1 MPDSR
6 SRTRF
11 VNDRHPA
18 APPLNG
24 LADFYRQEF
33 IKHQQCIERQRA
45 YYSERALHDVE
56 EALTRVLSQLDTLC
70 AKKNADQVV
79 GKLLRTFDAVTG
91 LSAWSAWSDQTPKL
105 H

>member
-1 MPDSR
+1 MPDPR

-11 VNDRHPA
+11 VSDRHPA
-18 APPLNG
+18 APFTG
-24 LADFYRQEF
+24 MADFYRQEF
-33 IKHQQCIERQRA
+33 IKHQQCIEKQRA

-56 EALTRVLSQLDTLC
+56 AALSRVLSQLDTLC
-70 AKKNADQVV
+70 AKKDADQVV

-91 LSAWSAWSDQTPKL
+91 ASAWAAWSDQSPKL

>member
-11 VNDRHPA
+11 VSDRHPA
-18 APPLNG
+18 APFNG
-24 LADFYRQEF
+24 VAEFYRQEF
-33 IKHQQCIERQRA
+33 IKHQQCIEKQRA

-56 EALTRVLSQLDTLC
+56 AALSRVLAQLDTLC
-70 AKKNADQVV
+70 AKENADQVV

-91 LSAWSAWSDQTPKL
+91 ASAWAAWSDQTPKL

>member
-11 VNDRHPA
+11 VSDRHPA
-18 APPLNG
+18 APFNG
-24 LADFYRQEF
+24 TADFYRQEF
-33 IKHQQCIERQRA
+33 IKHQKCIEKQRA
-45 YYSERALHDVE
+45 YYSERAMHDVE
-56 EALTRVLSQLDTLC
+56 AALSRVLSQLDTLC
-70 AKKNADQVV
+70 AKENADQVV

-91 LSAWSAWSDQTPKL
+91 ASAWATWSDQSPKL